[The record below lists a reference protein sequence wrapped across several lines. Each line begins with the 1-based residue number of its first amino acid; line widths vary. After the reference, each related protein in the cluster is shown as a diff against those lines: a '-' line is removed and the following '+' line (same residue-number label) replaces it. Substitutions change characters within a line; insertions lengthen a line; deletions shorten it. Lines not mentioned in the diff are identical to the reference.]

1 MKTSSFTPLTRNR
14 YFKNLNN
21 MQIFFYEA
29 QNHEVNYMTIL
40 LITYILYDFHMCNEG
55 YGHEIHCKQIEFHV
69 LGTSVDVNNKKI
81 IDKKESFD
89 FHRAYILF

>member
-1 MKTSSFTPLTRNR
+1 
-14 YFKNLNN
+14 
-21 MQIFFYEA
+21 
-29 QNHEVNYMTIL
+29 
-40 LITYILYDFHMCNEG
+40 MCNEG

-89 FHRAYILF
+89 FHLACIYIVLKKVEVKTSWFTFFEKKNSEKILTCFHLMNICHEMTLRRSF